1 MKILIAGA
9 GKIGLEIIRQLA
21 LESHE
26 LVVIDNDE
34 KILEQISNQFDMLTL
49 NGNCASMQ
57 ILNEAN
63 VEHSDLLIAVA
74 GADEINLLTCFTAR
88 KLNPD
93 IHTIARV
100 RSPEYLAQLFQMREE
115 FGLSLILN
123 PERSAAKE
131 IFKLLQF
138 PGFLR
143 RESFSNGRAE
153 IVELQ
158 VKAGS
163 ILENAPMTKLS
174 DILGIK
180 ILVCVI
186 VRDGT
191 AFIPGGND
199 TLHEGDFIY
208 VTGAVAVLSKLLN
221 KLEITSKKARHVTLL
236 GGGRISYYL
245 AESLLAAGV
254 KLKIIERDEARCIE
268 LAQHLSDAA
277 IINADGSLQEVLESE
292 GIASTDA
299 LVTLT
304 GLDELNVIMSLY
316 GTSRE
321 VPQIVTKVNRMEST
335 GLLDNLGIGSVISP
349 RILCAENV
357 LQYARA
363 MQGKTGAAI
372 TLCKI
377 ADGQAE
383 ALEFR
388 VNAKTY
394 YVGVPLKDIKLKRG
408 MLIACIIHNG
418 RTIIPDGSSVYGI
431 NDTVIVVTCKQ
442 DPIMQFNDIFE

>member
-9 GKIGLEIIRQLA
+9 GKIGTEILRHLS

-26 LVVIDNDE
+26 VIVIDNDE
-34 KILEQISNQFDMLTL
+34 KVIDQLRNQFDTL
-49 NGNCASMQ
+49 AIHGNCASMQ
-57 ILNEAN
+57 SLNEAN
-63 VEHSDLLIAVA
+63 IEHSDLLIAVA
-74 GADEINLLTCFTAR
+74 GADEINLLTCLTAR

-100 RSPEYLAQLFQMREE
+100 RSPEYLAQIFQMREE
-115 FGLSLILN
+115 FGLSLVLN

-131 IFKLLQF
+131 IFRLLQF
-138 PGFLR
+138 PGFLK
-143 RESFSNGRAE
+143 RETFSNGRVE

-158 VKAGS
+158 VKEDS
-163 ILENAPMTKLS
+163 ILANVPVAKLS
-174 DILGIK
+174 DTLGIK
-180 ILVCVI
+180 TLICAVN
-186 VRDGT
+186 RDGK

-199 TLHEGDFIY
+199 TICEGDYIY
-208 VTGAVAVLSKLLN
+208 VTGTVAALSKFLT
-221 KLEITSKKARHVTLL
+221 KMEITSKKARHATLL
-236 GGGRISYYL
+236 GGGGISYYL

-254 KLKIIERDEARCIE
+254 KVKIIERDEQRCIE

-277 IINADGSLQEVLESE
+277 IINADGSLQEILESE
-292 GIASTDA
+292 GIGSTDA

-335 GLLDNLGIGSVISP
+335 GLLHNLGVGSVISP
-349 RILCAENV
+349 RTLCAENV

-363 MQGKTGAAI
+363 MQSKMGAAI

-377 ADGQAE
+377 ADGHAE

-388 VNAKTY
+388 VNPKTY
-394 YVGVPLKDIKLKRG
+394 YIGVPLKDIKVRKNI
-408 MLIACIIHNG
+408 LIACIIHNG
-418 RTIIPDGSSVYGI
+418 KTIIPDGSSVYGI
-431 NDTVIVVTCKQ
+431 NDTIIAVSCNDEPV
-442 DPIMQFNDIFE
+442 MQLNDIFE